1 MLLMIHPIIYRIC
14 ASSCGALSSIPL
26 DIVQTKILSGEKD
39 IFKINE
45 LKWTFLMTFLF
56 TIQNSVY
63 EFTSF
68 IPNKSIRGTLSG
80 LSASPFYI
88 LVEMKKMKN
97 RLGLYPFYK
106 KFIFWL
112 TFREIIVYVT
122 IYNLF
127 MLNIPYSKL
136 LASLLSNG
144 FGFPLKIIAFKN
156 GYPTLN
162 YSYDKIKKT
171 ALIEIIKSSIGDSI
185 TLYLIYNFPF
195 SPLKI

>member
-1 MLLMIHPIIYRIC
+1 MIHPSIYRIC
-14 ASSCGALSSIPL
+14 ASSCGALSTLPL

-106 KFIFWL
+106 KIIFWP

>member
-1 MLLMIHPIIYRIC
+1 MIHPTIYRIC
-14 ASSCGALSSIPL
+14 ASSCGALSTLPL
-26 DIVQTKILSGEKD
+26 DVVQTKILSGEKD

-195 SPLKI
+195 SP

>member
-1 MLLMIHPIIYRIC
+1 
-14 ASSCGALSSIPL
+14 
-26 DIVQTKILSGEKD
+26 
-39 IFKINE
+39 
-45 LKWTFLMTFLF
+45 MTFLF

-68 IPNKSIRGTLSG
+68 IPNKSIRATLSG

-88 LVEMKKMKN
+88 LVEMKKMKKMKN

-106 KFIFWL
+106 KFIFWI

-136 LASLLSNG
+136 LA
-144 FGFPLKIIAFKN
+144 
-156 GYPTLN
+156 
-162 YSYDKIKKT
+162 
-171 ALIEIIKSSIGDSI
+171 
-185 TLYLIYNFPF
+185 
-195 SPLKI
+195 

>member
-1 MLLMIHPIIYRIC
+1 
-14 ASSCGALSSIPL
+14 
-26 DIVQTKILSGEKD
+26 
-39 IFKINE
+39 
-45 LKWTFLMTFLF
+45 MTFLF

-106 KFIFWL
+106 KFIFWI

-136 LASLLSNG
+136 LA
-144 FGFPLKIIAFKN
+144 
-156 GYPTLN
+156 
-162 YSYDKIKKT
+162 
-171 ALIEIIKSSIGDSI
+171 
-185 TLYLIYNFPF
+185 
-195 SPLKI
+195 

>member
-106 KFIFWL
+106 KIIFWP

>member
-1 MLLMIHPIIYRIC
+1 
-14 ASSCGALSSIPL
+14 
-26 DIVQTKILSGEKD
+26 
-39 IFKINE
+39 
-45 LKWTFLMTFLF
+45 MTFLF

-63 EFTSF
+63 EFTKF
-68 IPNKSIRGTLSG
+68 IPNITIRGILSG

-88 LVEMKKMKN
+88 LVEMKKTKN
-97 RLGLYPFYK
+97 RLGIYPFYK

-112 TFREIIVYVT
+112 KFREILVYVT

-136 LASLLSNG
+136 LASLLANG
-144 FGFPLKIIAFKN
+144 IGFPLKIFALKN

-162 YSYDKIKKT
+162 FSYDKIKKT
-171 ALIEIIKSSIGDSI
+171 AIIEIIKSSIGDSI

>member
-1 MLLMIHPIIYRIC
+1 M
-14 ASSCGALSSIPL
+14 
-26 DIVQTKILSGEKD
+26 D
-39 IFKINE
+39 
-45 LKWTFLMTFLF
+45 LF
-56 TIQNSVY
+56 IIQNSVY

-68 IPNKSIRGTLSG
+68 IPNKTIRGTLSG

-136 LASLLSNG
+136 LASLLANG
-144 FGFPLKIIAFKN
+144 FGFSLKIIAFKN

>member
-1 MLLMIHPIIYRIC
+1 MIHPSIYRIC
-14 ASSCGALSSIPL
+14 ASSFGALSTLPL
-26 DIVQTKILSGEKD
+26 DVVQTKILSGEKD

-106 KFIFWL
+106 KFI
-112 TFREIIVYVT
+112 
-122 IYNLF
+122 
-127 MLNIPYSKL
+127 
-136 LASLLSNG
+136 
-144 FGFPLKIIAFKN
+144 
-156 GYPTLN
+156 
-162 YSYDKIKKT
+162 
-171 ALIEIIKSSIGDSI
+171 LIH
-185 TLYLIYNFPF
+185 
-195 SPLKI
+195 

>member
-1 MLLMIHPIIYRIC
+1 MIHPSIYRIC
-14 ASSCGALSSIPL
+14 ASSCGALSTLPL
-26 DIVQTKILSGEKD
+26 DVVQTKILSGEKD

-45 LKWTFLMTFLF
+45 LKWTFLITFLF

-63 EFTSF
+63 ELTSF

-106 KFIFWL
+106 KIIFWP

>member
-1 MLLMIHPIIYRIC
+1 MIHPTIYRIC
-14 ASSCGALSSIPL
+14 ASSCGALYTIPL
-26 DIVQTKILSGEKD
+26 DVVQTKILSGEKN

-63 EFTSF
+63 EFTKF
-68 IPNKSIRGTLSG
+68 IPNITIRGILSG

-88 LVEMKKMKN
+88 LVEMKKTKN
-97 RLGLYPFYK
+97 RLGIYPFYK

-112 TFREIIVYVT
+112 TFREILVYVT

-136 LASLLSNG
+136 LASLLANG
-144 FGFPLKIIAFKN
+144 IGFPLKIFALKN

-162 YSYDKIKKT
+162 FSYDKIKKT
-171 ALIEIIKSSIGDSI
+171 AIIEIIKSSIGDSI

>member
-1 MLLMIHPIIYRIC
+1 MTHPSIYRIC
-14 ASSCGALSSIPL
+14 ASSCGALSTLPL
-26 DIVQTKILSGEKD
+26 DLVQTKILSGEKD

-136 LASLLSNG
+136 LASLLANC

-156 GYPTLN
+156 AYPTLN

-171 ALIEIIKSSIGDSI
+171 AVIEIIKSSIGDSI

>member
-1 MLLMIHPIIYRIC
+1 MIHPTIYRIC
-14 ASSCGALSSIPL
+14 ASSCGALSTLPL

-56 TIQNSVY
+56 TIQNSVF

-68 IPNKSIRGTLSG
+68 IPNKTIRGTLSG

-136 LASLLSNG
+136 LASLLANG
-144 FGFPLKIIAFKN
+144 FGFPFKIIAFKN

>member
-1 MLLMIHPIIYRIC
+1 MIHPSIYRIC
-14 ASSCGALSSIPL
+14 ASSCGALSTLPL
-26 DIVQTKILSGEKD
+26 DVVQTKILSGEKD

-136 LASLLSNG
+136 LASLLANG

-171 ALIEIIKSSIGDSI
+171 AVIEIIKSSIGDSI

>member
-1 MLLMIHPIIYRIC
+1 MIHPTIYRIC
-14 ASSCGALSSIPL
+14 ASSCGALYTIPL
-26 DIVQTKILSGEKD
+26 DVVQTKILSGEKN

-63 EFTSF
+63 EFTKF
-68 IPNKSIRGTLSG
+68 IPNITIRGILSG

-88 LVEMKKMKN
+88 LVEMKKTKN
-97 RLGLYPFYK
+97 RLGIYPFYK

-127 MLNIPYSKL
+127 MLNIPYSKF
-136 LASLLSNG
+136 LASLLANG

-162 YSYDKIKKT
+162 YSYDKIKKI

>member
-1 MLLMIHPIIYRIC
+1 MIHPTLYRIC
-14 ASSCGALSSIPL
+14 ASSCGALSTLPL
-26 DIVQTKILSGEKD
+26 DVIQTKTLSGEKD
-39 IFKINE
+39 IFKISE
-45 LKWTFLMTFLF
+45 LKWTLLMTFLF

-63 EFTSF
+63 EFSNF
-68 IPNKSIRGTLSG
+68 IPNITIRGILSG
-80 LSASPFYI
+80 LSASPFYVLI
-88 LVEMKKMKN
+88 ETKKMKN
-97 RLGLYPFYK
+97 RLGILPFYK

-112 TFREIIVYVT
+112 TFREILVYVT

-136 LASLLSNG
+136 LASLLANG
-144 FGFPLKIIAFKN
+144 IGFPLKIFALKN

-162 YSYDKIKKT
+162 FSYDKIKKT
-171 ALIEIIKSSIGDSI
+171 AIIEIIKSSIGDSI

>member
-68 IPNKSIRGTLSG
+68 IPNKTIRGTLSG

-185 TLYLIYNFPF
+185 TLYLIYIFPF

>member
-1 MLLMIHPIIYRIC
+1 MIHPTIYRIC
-14 ASSCGALSSIPL
+14 ASSCGALSTLPL
-26 DIVQTKILSGEKD
+26 DVVQTKILSGEKD

-56 TIQNSVY
+56 TIQNSVF

-136 LASLLSNG
+136 LGSLLANG

-171 ALIEIIKSSIGDSI
+171 AVIEIIKSSIGDSI

>member
-1 MLLMIHPIIYRIC
+1 MIHPIIYRIC

-63 EFTSF
+63 DFTSF

>member
-1 MLLMIHPIIYRIC
+1 MIHPSIYRIC
-14 ASSCGALSSIPL
+14 ASSCGSLSTLPL
-26 DIVQTKILSGEKD
+26 DVVQTKILSGEKD
-39 IFKINE
+39 IFKISE
-45 LKWTFLMTFLF
+45 LKWIFLMTILF

-68 IPNKSIRGTLSG
+68 IPNKTIRGTLSG

-97 RLGLYPFYK
+97 RLGIYPFYK

-127 MLNIPYSKL
+127 ILNNPYSKL
-136 LASLLSNG
+136 LASLLANG
-144 FGFPLKIIAFKN
+144 LGFPLKIIACKN

-171 ALIEIIKSSIGDSI
+171 AFIEIIKSSIGDSI